1 MFDEKEKNRIIKNLT
16 ALGLNEKE
24 AAVYLSLFVLGE
36 VGSSKIIN
44 ETGLHGQYV
53 YDSLNK
59 LKEKGLIQHII
70 KRGRKKFIAK
80 SPETITRLISMQQLI
95 AQETT
100 ERLKSISSLPEEQ
113 KTETFVGNESWVANE
128 FNLIER
134 ASAGTELKIIGG
146 QGDHFA
152 KEMGSALARYENI
165 RDSKKIIVRYIGSSE
180 QREYLGEFKKERTN
194 FHYRLL
200 PGMFTGLVNTNI
212 WPNIVNL
219 NLFGDPVTSFV
230 IYNKQV
236 AESYGLFFEVL
247 WKLASDI
254 DCGRINVNKL
264 A

>member
-1 MFDEKEKNRIIKNLT
+1 MLDEKEKNRIIKNLT

-24 AAVYLSLFVLGE
+24 ATVYLSLFVLGE

-59 LKEKGLIQHII
+59 LEEKGLIQHII

-80 SPETITRLISMQQLI
+80 NPETITRLISLQQLI

-100 ERLKSISSLPEEQ
+100 ERLKNISRLPEEQ
-113 KTETFVGNESWVANE
+113 KTETFVGNESWIANE
-128 FNLIER
+128 FNLIEK
-134 ASAGTELKIIGG
+134 ASVGAELRIIGG
-146 QGDHFA
+146 QGDHFS
-152 KEMGSALARYENI
+152 KEMGGALTNYESI
-165 RDSKKIIVRYIGSSE
+165 RDDKKIIIRYIGSLE
-180 QREYLGEFKKERTN
+180 QCTYLENFKKERAN

-230 IYNKQV
+230 IYNQQV

-254 DCGRINVNKL
+254 DCGRMNVNKL